1 MDGQKDTVGYKA
13 DEKAINH
20 KNHDAFR
27 EKEFMTDIL
36 TDQVNNVLDAY

>member
-1 MDGQKDTVGYKA
+1 MIGQKDTVSY
-13 DEKAINH
+13 KAINH

-36 TDQVNNVLDAY
+36 TDQVNYILDAY